1 MMHVVVGS
9 TNEGKVDACRRAFAS
24 AFGEVEIRSVDV
36 PSGVAAQPVGDEC
49 FDGARNRAGAARGLL
64 PGDFFVGIEGGM
76 LDLYGRWFGFSVAC
90 VIDAHGCTGYGT
102 SPLYPMPPGFARCVL
117 EGTELG
123 DVVTKVTGDP
133 TYAERRG
140 IIGLLTRE
148 LLTRERA
155 HECGV
160 LAALARHLSAERYE
174 E

>member
-9 TNEGKVDACRRAFAS
+9 TNEGKVDAARRAFQS
-24 AFGEVEIRSVDV
+24 AFGEVEILSVDV
-36 PSGVAAQPVGDEC
+36 PSGVAAQPVGEEC
-49 FDGARNRAGAARGLL
+49 FDGARNRAEAARMVLH
-64 PGDFFVGIEGGM
+64 GDYFVGIEGGM

-90 VIDAHGCTGYGT
+90 VVDNDGRAGFGT
-102 SPLYPMPPGFARCVL
+102 SPLYPMPPGFAACVL

-123 DVVTKVTGDP
+123 EVVTQVTGDP